1 MIQVFTE
8 RYLQTDVRSFVRS
21 SDNCCDLQLVV
32 SLFTLFLS
40 VAVVVKGAARFYFT
54 HYAWVVIILVS
65 TGLYES
71 AFPTDSFGKLGFC
84 LSALCIRYNLHKLY
98 NICIA

>member
-1 MIQVFTE
+1 M
-8 RYLQTDVRSFVRS
+8 
-21 SDNCCDLQLVV
+21 